1 MKTVST
7 ARTKENTVKSFTFP
21 VHVGHDAAV
30 RVIMREGKPW
40 FVANEVAAI
49 LGYRY
54 PKDAVR
60 AHCKSPI
67 LLKGENAS
75 PLTSSPRGINI
86 IPEADV
92 YRMVMNS
99 ELESAE
105 RFEDWVMETVLPAL
119 RQDGGYIIGEEKV
132 KTGEMSEDE
141 LILKAMQIMDKKM
154 ERLTAERDA
163 LMLEV
168 SALQPKAE
176 LFDQYMNTEGTLSL
190 TEAGKILGTSGKGLG
205 KQLRQNY
212 GWLFKRKKGIIPTAY
227 AMKRGWMIAVPI
239 EGAIDGMPNCYGRIT
254 KRGLEVLMES
264 FMVEAGYL

>member
-1 MKTVST
+1 MKTIST
-7 ARTKENTVKSFTFP
+7 TRIEENTIKSFTFP

-49 LGYRY
+49 LGYKNQR
-54 PKDAVR
+54 DAVAR
-60 AHCKSPI
+60 HCKSVE
-67 LLKGENAS
+67 LLKGRDSRLLA
-75 PLTSSPRGINI
+75 SSPRGINI

-105 RFEDWVMETVLPAL
+105 RFEAWVMETVLPAL
-119 RQDGGYIIGEEKV
+119 RQDGGYIVGEEKV

-141 LILKAMQIMDKKM
+141 FIFKAMQIMDKKL

-176 LFDQYMNTEGTLSL
+176 LFDQYMNTEGTLTL
-190 TEAGKILGTSGKGLG
+190 TEAGKILGISGKALG
-205 KQLRQNY
+205 MELRHDY
-212 GWLFKRKKGIIPTAY
+212 GWLFKRKKGVIPTQY

-239 EGAIDGMPNCYGRIT
+239 EGAVEAGWPNCYGRIT
-254 KRGLEVLMES
+254 KNGLRVLMKS
-264 FMVEAGYL
+264 FMIKAA